1 MPFHF
6 LMLRYLRVILYS
18 SGTGGVVNTTIQFR
32 PKLSIT
38 GRNWRQCT
46 TLRLVDL
53 IWVHTCFFSLP
64 APIYLACISKAT
76 SVSIIVFSD
85 FVFVILC
92 CLCLFFRCECYI
104 FVFIFLI

>member
-18 SGTGGVVNTTIQFR
+18 SGTGGVVITTIQFR

-64 APIYLACISKAT
+64 APIISRVYQKPQAFP
-76 SVSIIVFSD
+76 S
-85 FVFVILC
+85 
-92 CLCLFFRCECYI
+92 LFFQILYSLFCAAYVC
-104 FVFIFLI
+104 FSVVNATFLFLSS